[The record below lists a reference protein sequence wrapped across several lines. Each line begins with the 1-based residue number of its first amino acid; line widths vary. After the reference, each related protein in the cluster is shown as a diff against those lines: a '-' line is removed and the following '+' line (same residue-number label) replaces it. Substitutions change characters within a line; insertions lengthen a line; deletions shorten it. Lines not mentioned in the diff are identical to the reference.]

1 MSTSPPGFLGRFVVE
16 LIHDDKQGLWEHQE
30 PFGFRSRDG
39 REYWVK
45 KGHRTD
51 FCSVPRVP
59 FAYDMLGNR
68 ARRAG
73 SIHDGLYEEKPVTRE
88 QADKLLYEMLLQD
101 GVSECEAGQFYLAVR
116 MFGAS
121 HWDPAPPDSSTT
133 AALATQ

>member
-1 MSTSPPGFLGRFVVE
+1 MLTPQSAGFLGRFVVE
-16 LIHDDKQGLWEHQE
+16 LIRDDKQGLWEHQE

-73 SIHDGLYEEKPVTRE
+73 SIHDGLYEE
-88 QADKLLYEMLLQD
+88 LLQD

-121 HWDPAPPDSSTT
+121 HWDPAPAASAPAPTT
-133 AALATQ
+133 EAAA